1 MKIHLII
8 ASVLIAAG
16 ILALVY
22 GGFSYIQDSETADLG
37 PIEISVYDKE
47 TVNIPVWAGVTSI
60 VLGAGVL
67 AVPLIRRS

>member
-1 MKIHLII
+1 MKIRLIV
-8 ASVLIAAG
+8 ACVLIAAG

-37 PIEISVYDKE
+37 PIEIGVYDKE